1 MGLNFRK
8 SISLGKGLKLNLSKS
23 GPSVSFGKSGFR
35 QSVNLKGQARTT
47 VGIPGTGIYYTKN
60 TNVKNVVSG
69 LTGGLTGKGAD
80 AKGKKAAGKA
90 AAEPKAAAAKAP
102 KGTKAAG
109 AAAAGA
115 AAGATAAAA
124 KPAVNEELIA
134 ASKAK
139 IEEFAAGI
147 DALKSVHKQS
157 DGYIDWEAI
166 ANGAVSGKLKELQ
179 PFAQSV
185 IAGDIDAYF
194 KVIAEVGPFDD
205 LLEYGSGFEVGTDDP
220 NLLEIEFQVKSDDI
234 IPTQYPDMKANGE
247 IVMKDFTKSAYYELV
262 QDYVSSTMLRVARDT
277 FALLPVKQVI
287 IHAVDKVLNP
297 ATGNDEEVTI
307 ASVKIKRDALATLNF
322 ERIDPSDCLESFES
336 NVKFKKTTGYAPV
349 DRVLA

>member
-69 LTGGLTGKGAD
+69 LTGKVND
-80 AKGKKAAGKA
+80 AKNKK

-102 KGTKAAG
+102 KGTKAAAG
-109 AAAAGA
+109 AAGA
-115 AAGATAAAA
+115 AGIAAGTKAA

-166 ANGAVSGKLKELQ
+166 ANGAVSGQLKELQ

-185 IAGDIDAYF
+185 LAGDIDAYF
-194 KVIAEVGPFDD
+194 NVIAEVGPFDD

-220 NLLEIEFQVKSDDI
+220 QVMQIEFQVKSDEVV
-234 IPTQYPDMKANGE
+234 PTQYPDMKASGE
-247 IVMKDFTKSAYYELV
+247 LVMKDFTKSAYYELV

-277 FALLPVKQVI
+277 FALLPVKTVL
-287 IHAVDKVLNP
+287 IHAVDKILNP

>member
-69 LTGGLTGKGAD
+69 LTGKVQE
-80 AKGKKAAGKA
+80 AKNKKAAGKA
-90 AAEPKAAAAKAP
+90 AAEPKAAKAP
-102 KGTKAAG
+102 KGTKAA
-109 AAAAGA
+109 AGVA

-139 IEEFAAGI
+139 VEEFAAGI
-147 DALKSVHKQS
+147 EALKSVHKQS
-157 DGYIDWEAI
+157 DGYIDWEAV
-166 ANGAVSGKLKELQ
+166 ANGAVSGQMKELQ

-185 IAGDIDAYF
+185 LAGDIDSYF
-194 KVIAEVGPFDD
+194 KVIAAVGPFDD

-220 NLLEIEFQVKSDDI
+220 SLLEIEFQVKSGDI
-234 IPTQYPDMKANGE
+234 IPTQYPDMKASGE

-277 FALLPVKQVI
+277 FALLPVRQVI

>member
-47 VGIPGTGIYYTKN
+47 VGIPGTGIYYTKTN
-60 TNVKNVVSG
+60 NVKNLV
-69 LTGGLTGKGAD
+69 GGLTGNNDSKKGKKTTGKAAD
-80 AKGKKAAGKA
+80 AKSSSKAKDAKSAKAA
-90 AAEPKAAAAKAP
+90 
-102 KGTKAAG
+102 
-109 AAAAGA
+109 
-115 AAGATAAAA
+115 
-124 KPAVNEELIA
+124 PASKQVNEELIA
-134 ASKAK
+134 QSKAQ

-147 DALKSVHKQS
+147 EALKSVHKQS
-157 DGYIDWEAI
+157 DGYIDWEAV
-166 ANGAVSGKLKELQ
+166 ANGAVSGGMKELQ

-185 IAGDIDAYF
+185 LAGDIDAYF
-194 KVIAEVGPFDD
+194 KVIEQVDPFDD

-220 NLLEIEFQVKSDDI
+220 KLMEIEFQVKSGEI
-234 IPTQYPDMKANGE
+234 IPTEYPDMKANGE
-247 IVMKDFTKSAYYELV
+247 IVMKAFSKTAYYELV
-262 QDYVSSTMLRVARDT
+262 QEYVSSTMLRVARDT
-277 FALLPVKQVI
+277 FALLPVQQVI

-307 ASVKIKRDALATLNF
+307 CSAKIKRDAMAALNF

-336 NVKFKKTTGYAPV
+336 NVKFRKTAGYAPV
-349 DRVLA
+349 DRVLP

>member
-80 AKGKKAAGKA
+80 AKGKKASGKA
-90 AAEPKAAAAKAP
+90 AAEPKAA
-102 KGTKAAG
+102 KGTKAA
-109 AAAAGA
+109 AAAGVAGAAGA
-115 AAGATAAAA
+115 AAGAKAAA

-185 IAGDIDAYF
+185 LAGDIDAYF
-194 KVIAEVGPFDD
+194 NVIAEVGPFDD

-220 NLLEIEFQVKSDDI
+220 QIMQIEFQVKSDDVV
-234 IPTQYPDMKANGE
+234 PTQYPDMKAGGE
-247 IVMKDFTKSAYYELV
+247 LVMKDFTKSAYYELV

-277 FALLPVKQVI
+277 FALLPVKTVL
-287 IHAVDKVLNP
+287 IHAVDKILNP

-336 NVKFKKTTGYAPV
+336 NIKFKKTTGYAPV

>member
-47 VGIPGTGIYYTKN
+47 VGIPGTGVYYTK
-60 TNVKNVVSG
+60 TSNVKNIV
-69 LTGGLTGKGAD
+69 GGLTGKND
-80 AKGKKAAGKA
+80 DSKGKKTSKKDSESKASKSGKSA
-90 AAEPKAAAAKAP
+90 AAEAKAAKA
-102 KGTKAAG
+102 
-109 AAAAGA
+109 
-115 AAGATAAAA
+115 A
-124 KPAVNEELIA
+124 KNEELIRE
-134 ASKAK
+134 SQAK

-147 DALKSVHKQS
+147 EALKSVHKQS

-166 ANGAVSGKLKELQ
+166 ANGAVSGQISELR

-185 IAGDIDAYF
+185 LAGDIDAYF
-194 KVIAEVGPFDD
+194 RVIEQVGPFDD

-220 NLLEIEFQVKSDDI
+220 RFLEVEFQVKSDEI
-234 IPTQYPDMKANGE
+234 IPTQYPDMKASGE
-247 IVMKDFTKSAYYELV
+247 LVMKDFTKSAYYELV

-277 FALLPVKQVI
+277 FALLPVQQVI

-307 ASVKIKRDALATLNF
+307 CSAKIKRDALATLNF

-336 NVKFKKTTGYAPV
+336 NVRFKKTTGYAPV

>member
-47 VGIPGTGIYYTKN
+47 VGIPGTGVYYTK
-60 TNVKNVVSG
+60 TSNVKNIV
-69 LTGGLTGKGAD
+69 GGLTGKD
-80 AKGKKAAGKA
+80 DSKGKKSTKKDTAAKGSSTK
-90 AAEPKAAAAKAP
+90 AAKAAP
-102 KGTKAAG
+102 
-109 AAAAGA
+109 
-115 AAGATAAAA
+115 AA
-124 KPAVNEELIA
+124 KQVNEELIA
-134 ASKAK
+134 QSKAK
-139 IEEFAAGI
+139 VEEFAAGI
-147 DALKSVHKQS
+147 EALKSVHKQS
-157 DGYIDWEAI
+157 DGYIDWEAL
-166 ANGAVSGKLKELQ
+166 ANGAVSGQIRELQ

-185 IAGDIDAYF
+185 LAGDIDAYF
-194 KVIAEVGPFDD
+194 KVIEQVGPFDD

-220 NLLEIEFQVKSDDI
+220 KMMEIEFQVKSDDI
-234 IPTQYPDMKANGE
+234 IPTQYPDMKASGE
-247 IVMKDFTKSAYYELV
+247 IVMKDFSKSAYFELV

-277 FALLPVKQVI
+277 FALLPVQTVI

-307 ASVKIKRDALATLNF
+307 ASAKIKRDAMATLNF

-336 NVKFKKTTGYAPV
+336 NVKFKKTTGYSPV
-349 DRVLA
+349 DRVLP

>member
-47 VGIPGTGIYYTKN
+47 VGIPGTGIYYTKTN
-60 TNVKNVVSG
+60 NVKNLV
-69 LTGGLTGKGAD
+69 GGLTGKD
-80 AKGKKAAGKA
+80 DSKGKKSTKKDTAAKGTSAKA
-90 AAEPKAAAAKAP
+90 AKEAKAAPAKQ
-102 KGTKAAG
+102 
-109 AAAAGA
+109 
-115 AAGATAAAA
+115 
-124 KPAVNEELIA
+124 VNEELIA
-134 ASKAK
+134 ESKARL
-139 IEEFAAGI
+139 EEFAQGI
-147 DALKSVHKQS
+147 EALKSVHKQS
-157 DGYIDWEAI
+157 DGYIDWEAV
-166 ANGAVSGKLKELQ
+166 ANGAVSGQIKELQ

-185 IAGDIDAYF
+185 LAGDIDAYF
-194 KVIAEVGPFDD
+194 RVIEQVGPFDD

-220 NLLEIEFQVKSDDI
+220 KMMEIEFQVKSDEI
-234 IPTQYPDMKANGE
+234 IPTQYPDMKASGE
-247 IVMKDFTKSAYYELV
+247 IVMKDFSKSAYYELV

-277 FALLPVKQVI
+277 FALLPVQQVI

-307 ASVKIKRDALATLNF
+307 CSAKIKRDAMATLNF

-336 NVKFKKTTGYAPV
+336 NVKFKKTTGYSPV

>member
-60 TNVKNVVSG
+60 TNVKNVVSS
-69 LTGGLTGKGAD
+69 LTGKAQD
-80 AKGKKAAGKA
+80 AKNKKAAGKA
-90 AAEPKAAAAKAP
+90 AAEPKAAKS
-102 KGTKAAG
+102 TK

-115 AAGATAAAA
+115 AGAAVGAKAAA

-139 IEEFAAGI
+139 VEEFAAGI
-147 DALKSVHKQS
+147 EALKSVHKQS
-157 DGYIDWEAI
+157 DGYIDWEAL
-166 ANGAVSGKLKELQ
+166 ANGAVSGQLKELQ

-185 IAGDIDAYF
+185 LAGDIDAYF
-194 KVIAEVGPFDD
+194 NVIAEVGPFDD

-220 NLLEIEFQVKSDDI
+220 QIMQIEVQVKSGDI
-234 IPTQYPDMKANGE
+234 VPTQYPDMKANGE
-247 IVMKDFTKSAYYELV
+247 LVMKDFTKSAYYELV

-277 FALLPVKQVI
+277 FALLPVKAVL

-336 NVKFKKTTGYAPV
+336 NIRFKKTTGYAPV

>member
-35 QSVNLKGQARTT
+35 QSINLKGNARTT

-69 LTGGLTGKGAD
+69 LTGKAQE
-80 AKGKKAAGKA
+80 AKNKKAAGKA
-90 AAEPKAAAAKAP
+90 AAEPKAAKAP
-102 KGTKAAG
+102 KGTKAAAG
-109 AAAAGA
+109 VAAGA

-139 IEEFAAGI
+139 VEEFAAGI
-147 DALKSVHKQS
+147 EALKSVHKQS
-157 DGYIDWEAI
+157 DGYIDWEAV
-166 ANGAVSGKLKELQ
+166 ANGAVSGQMKELQ

-185 IAGDIDAYF
+185 LAGDIDSYF

-220 NLLEIEFQVKSDDI
+220 SLLEIEFQVKSDDI
-234 IPTQYPDMKANGE
+234 IPTQYPDMKASGE

-277 FALLPVKQVI
+277 FALLPVRQVI

-322 ERIDPSDCLESFES
+322 ERIDPSECLESFES

>member
-35 QSVNLKGQARTT
+35 QSINLKGNARTT

-69 LTGGLTGKGAD
+69 LTGKAQE
-80 AKGKKAAGKA
+80 AKNKKAAGKA
-90 AAEPKAAAAKAP
+90 AAEPKAAKAP

-109 AAAAGA
+109 VAAGA

-139 IEEFAAGI
+139 VEEFAAGI
-147 DALKSVHKQS
+147 EALKSVHKQS

-166 ANGAVSGKLKELQ
+166 ANGAVSGQFKELQ

-185 IAGDIDAYF
+185 LAGDIDAYF

-220 NLLEIEFQVKSDDI
+220 SLLEVEFQVKSGDI

-277 FALLPVKQVI
+277 FALLPVRQVI

-336 NVKFKKTTGYAPV
+336 NVKFKKTTGYSPV
-349 DRVLA
+349 DRVLP

>member
-60 TNVKNVVSG
+60 TNVKNVVSS
-69 LTGGLTGKGAD
+69 LTGKAKD
-80 AKGKKAAGKA
+80 AKNKKA
-90 AAEPKAAAAKAP
+90 AAEPKAAKS
-102 KGTKAAG
+102 TK

-115 AAGATAAAA
+115 VGAAAGAKAAA

-139 IEEFAAGI
+139 VEEFAQGI
-147 DALKSVHKQS
+147 EALKSVHKQS

-166 ANGAVSGKLKELQ
+166 ANGAVSGQLKELQ

-185 IAGDIDAYF
+185 LAGDIDAYF
-194 KVIAEVGPFDD
+194 NVISEVGPFDD

-220 NLLEIEFQVKSDDI
+220 QIMQIEFQVKSADI
-234 IPTQYPDMKANGE
+234 VPTQYPDMKANGE
-247 IVMKDFTKSAYYELV
+247 LVMKDFTKSAYYELV

-277 FALLPVKQVI
+277 FALLPVKQVL
-287 IHAVDKVLNP
+287 IHAVDKILNP

-336 NVKFKKTTGYAPV
+336 NIKFKKTTGYAPV

>member
-90 AAEPKAAAAKAP
+90 AAEPKAAKGAK
-102 KGTKAAG
+102 G

-115 AAGATAAAA
+115 AGAAGAAAGAKAAA

-147 DALKSVHKQS
+147 EAIKSVHKQS

-185 IAGDIDAYF
+185 LSGDIDAYF
-194 KVIAEVGPFDD
+194 NVIAEVGPFDD
-205 LLEYGSGFEVGTDDP
+205 LLEYGSSFEVGTDDP
-220 NLLEIEFQVKSDDI
+220 QIMQIEFQVKSGDVV
-234 IPTQYPDMKANGE
+234 PTQYPDMKAGGE
-247 IVMKDFTKSAYYELV
+247 LVMKDFTKSAYYELV

-277 FALLPVKQVI
+277 FALLPVKTVL
-287 IHAVDKVLNP
+287 IHAVDKILNP

-336 NVKFKKTTGYAPV
+336 NIKFKKTTGYAPV

>member
-60 TNVKNVVSG
+60 TNVKNVVSS
-69 LTGGLTGKGAD
+69 LTGKAKD
-80 AKGKKAAGKA
+80 AKNKKA
-90 AAEPKAAAAKAP
+90 AAEPKTAKS
-102 KGTKAAG
+102 TK

-115 AAGATAAAA
+115 VGAAAGAKAAA

-139 IEEFAAGI
+139 VEEFAQGI
-147 DALKSVHKQS
+147 EALKSVHKQS

-166 ANGAVSGKLKELQ
+166 ANGAVSGQLKELQ

-185 IAGDIDAYF
+185 LAGDIDAYF
-194 KVIAEVGPFDD
+194 NVISEVGPFDD

-220 NLLEIEFQVKSDDI
+220 QIMQIEFQVKSADI
-234 IPTQYPDMKANGE
+234 VPTQYPDMKANGE
-247 IVMKDFTKSAYYELV
+247 LVMKDFTKSAYYELV

-277 FALLPVKQVI
+277 FALLPVKQVL
-287 IHAVDKVLNP
+287 IHAVDKILNP

-307 ASVKIKRDALATLNF
+307 ASVKIKRDALAALNF

-336 NVKFKKTTGYAPV
+336 NIKFKKTTGYAPV

>member
-47 VGIPGTGIYYTKN
+47 VGIPGTGIYYTKTN
-60 TNVKNVVSG
+60 NVKNIV
-69 LTGGLTGKGAD
+69 GGLTGKD
-80 AKGKKAAGKA
+80 KDKNAKSKKTAKKEVEAKSASKA
-90 AAEPKAAAAKAP
+90 KALPAAKAN
-102 KGTKAAG
+102 
-109 AAAAGA
+109 
-115 AAGATAAAA
+115 
-124 KPAVNEELIA
+124 NEELIK
-134 ASKAK
+134 ASQAK

-147 DALKSVHKQS
+147 EAIKSVHKQS

-166 ANGAVSGKLKELQ
+166 ANGAVSGQLKELQ
-179 PFAQSV
+179 PFAQS
-185 IAGDIDAYF
+185 ILAGDIDSYF

-205 LLEYGSGFEVGTDDP
+205 LLEYGSCFEVGTDDP
-220 NLLEIEFQVKSDDI
+220 AKLEIEFQVKSDEI
-234 IPTQYPDMKANGE
+234 IPKEYPDMKADGE
-247 IVMKDFTKSAYYELV
+247 IVMKDFSKSAYYDLV

-277 FALLPVKQVI
+277 FALLPVKEVV

-307 ASVKIKRDALATLNF
+307 VSAKVKRDALATLNF

-336 NVKFKKTTGYAPV
+336 NVKFRKTAGYAPV

>member
-47 VGIPGTGIYYTKN
+47 VGIPGTGVYYTK
-60 TNVKNVVSG
+60 TSNVKNIV
-69 LTGGLTGKGAD
+69 GGLTGKND
-80 AKGKKAAGKA
+80 DSKGKKSSKKDSESKASKSGKSAA
-90 AAEPKAAAAKAP
+90 AAEAKAAKA
-102 KGTKAAG
+102 
-109 AAAAGA
+109 
-115 AAGATAAAA
+115 A
-124 KPAVNEELIA
+124 KNEELIRE
-134 ASKAK
+134 SQAK

-147 DALKSVHKQS
+147 EALKSVHKQS

-166 ANGAVSGKLKELQ
+166 ANGAVSGQISELR

-185 IAGDIDAYF
+185 LAGDIDAYF
-194 KVIAEVGPFDD
+194 RVIEQVGPFDD

-220 NLLEIEFQVKSDDI
+220 RFLEVEFQVKSDEI
-234 IPTQYPDMKANGE
+234 IPTQYPDMKASGE
-247 IVMKDFTKSAYYELV
+247 LVMKDFTKSAYYELV

-277 FALLPVKQVI
+277 FALLPVQQVI

-307 ASVKIKRDALATLNF
+307 CSAKIKRDALATLNF

-336 NVKFKKTTGYAPV
+336 NVRFKKTTGYAPV

>member
-35 QSVNLKGQARTT
+35 QSINLKGNARTT

-69 LTGGLTGKGAD
+69 LTGKAQE
-80 AKGKKAAGKA
+80 AKNKKAAGKA
-90 AAEPKAAAAKAP
+90 AAEPKAAKAP

-109 AAAAGA
+109 
-115 AAGATAAAA
+115 
-124 KPAVNEELIA
+124 V
-134 ASKAK
+134 
-139 IEEFAAGI
+139 AAGI
-147 DALKSVHKQS
+147 EALKSVHKQS

-166 ANGAVSGKLKELQ
+166 ANGAVSGQFKELQ

-185 IAGDIDAYF
+185 LAGDIDAYF

-220 NLLEIEFQVKSDDI
+220 SILEVEFQVKSGDI

-277 FALLPVKQVI
+277 FALLPVRQVI

>member
-80 AKGKKAAGKA
+80 AKGKKASGKA
-90 AAEPKAAAAKAP
+90 AAEPKAA
-102 KGTKAAG
+102 KGTKAAAAAG
-109 AAAAGA
+109 AAGAAGA
-115 AAGATAAAA
+115 AAGAKAAA

-185 IAGDIDAYF
+185 LAGDIDAYF
-194 KVIAEVGPFDD
+194 NVIAEVGPFDD

-220 NLLEIEFQVKSDDI
+220 QIMQIEFQVKSDDVV
-234 IPTQYPDMKANGE
+234 PTQYPDMKAGGE
-247 IVMKDFTKSAYYELV
+247 LVMKDFTKSAYYELV

-277 FALLPVKQVI
+277 FALLPVKTVL
-287 IHAVDKVLNP
+287 IHAVDKILNP

-336 NVKFKKTTGYAPV
+336 NIKFKKTTGYAPV

>member
-35 QSVNLKGQARTT
+35 QSINLKGNARTT

-60 TNVKNVVSG
+60 TNVKNVVSS
-69 LTGGLTGKGAD
+69 LTGKAQD
-80 AKGKKAAGKA
+80 AKNKKAAGKV
-90 AAEPKAAAAKAP
+90 AAEPKAAKGAKAA
-102 KGTKAAG
+102 AAG
-109 AAAAGA
+109 AAGA
-115 AAGATAAAA
+115 AAGAKAAA

-139 IEEFAAGI
+139 VEEFAAGI
-147 DALKSVHKQS
+147 EALKSVHKQS
-157 DGYIDWEAI
+157 DGYIDWEAL
-166 ANGAVSGKLKELQ
+166 ANGAVSGQLKELQ

-185 IAGDIDAYF
+185 LAGDIDAYF
-194 KVIAEVGPFDD
+194 NVIAEVGPFDD

-220 NLLEIEFQVKSDDI
+220 QIMQIEFQVKSGDI
-234 IPTQYPDMKANGE
+234 VPTQYPDMKANGE
-247 IVMKDFTKSAYYELV
+247 LVMKDFTKSAYYELV

-277 FALLPVKQVI
+277 FALLPVKAVL

-322 ERIDPSDCLESFES
+322 ERIDPSECLESFES
-336 NVKFKKTTGYAPV
+336 NIRFKKTTGYAPV

>member
-69 LTGGLTGKGAD
+69 LTGKVND
-80 AKGKKAAGKA
+80 AKNKKAADSKT
-90 AAEPKAAAAKAP
+90 AAKAP
-102 KGTKAAG
+102 KGAKAAG
-109 AAAAGA
+109 AAGAAAGA
-115 AAGATAAAA
+115 AAGTKAAA

-139 IEEFAAGI
+139 VEEFAAGI
-147 DALKSVHKQS
+147 EALKSVHKQS

-166 ANGAVSGKLKELQ
+166 ANGAVSSQMKELQ

-185 IAGDIDAYF
+185 LAGDIDAYF
-194 KVIAEVGPFDD
+194 NVIAEVGPFDD

-220 NLLEIEFQVKSDDI
+220 KVMQIEFQVKSDNI
-234 IPTQYPDMKANGE
+234 VPTQYPDMKANGE
-247 IVMKDFTKSAYYELV
+247 LVMKDFTKSAYYELV

-277 FALLPVKQVI
+277 FALLPVQYVL
-287 IHAVDKVLNP
+287 IHAVDKILNP

>member
-47 VGIPGTGIYYTKN
+47 VGIPGTGIYYTKTN
-60 TNVKNVVSG
+60 NVKNLV
-69 LTGGLTGKGAD
+69 GGLTGKD
-80 AKGKKAAGKA
+80 DSKGKKSTK
-90 AAEPKAAAAKAP
+90 KDTAAKGSST
-102 KGTKAAG
+102 KSTKAAP
-109 AAAAGA
+109 
-115 AAGATAAAA
+115 AA
-124 KPAVNEELIA
+124 KQVNEELIA
-134 ASKAK
+134 QSQARL
-139 IEEFAAGI
+139 EEFAAGI
-147 DALKSVHKQS
+147 EALKSVHKQS
-157 DGYIDWEAI
+157 DGYIDWEAV
-166 ANGAVSGKLKELQ
+166 ANGAVSGQFKELQ

-185 IAGDIDAYF
+185 LAGDIDAYF
-194 KVIAEVGPFDD
+194 KVIEQVGPFDD

-220 NLLEIEFQVKSDDI
+220 NLMEIEFQVKSDDI
-234 IPTQYPDMKANGE
+234 IPTQYPDMKASGE
-247 IVMKDFTKSAYYELV
+247 IVMKDFSKSAYFELV

-277 FALLPVKQVI
+277 FALLPVQQVI

-307 ASVKIKRDALATLNF
+307 ASAKIKRDAMATLNF

-336 NVKFKKTTGYAPV
+336 NVKFKKTAGYSPV
-349 DRVLA
+349 DRVLP

>member
-69 LTGGLTGKGAD
+69 LTGKAQE
-80 AKGKKAAGKA
+80 AKNKKAAGKA
-90 AAEPKAAAAKAP
+90 AAESKAAKAP
-102 KGTKAAG
+102 KGTKAAAG
-109 AAAAGA
+109 VAAGA

-139 IEEFAAGI
+139 VEEFAAGI
-147 DALKSVHKQS
+147 EALKSVHKQS
-157 DGYIDWEAI
+157 DGYIDWEAV
-166 ANGAVSGKLKELQ
+166 ANGAVSGQMKELQ

-185 IAGDIDAYF
+185 LAGDIDSYF

-220 NLLEIEFQVKSDDI
+220 SLLEIEFQVKSDDI
-234 IPTQYPDMKANGE
+234 IPTQYPDMKASGE

-277 FALLPVKQVI
+277 FALLPVRQVI

>member
-69 LTGGLTGKGAD
+69 LTGKAQE
-80 AKGKKAAGKA
+80 AKNKKAAGKA
-90 AAEPKAAAAKAP
+90 AAAPKAAKGAK
-102 KGTKAAG
+102 G
-109 AAAAGA
+109 AAAAGVA
-115 AAGATAAAA
+115 GAAGVAAGTKAAA

-139 IEEFAAGI
+139 VEEFAAGI

-166 ANGAVSGKLKELQ
+166 ANGAVGQFKELQ

-185 IAGDIDAYF
+185 LAGDIDAYF
-194 KVIAEVGPFDD
+194 NVISEVGPFDD

-220 NLLEIEFQVKSDDI
+220 QIMQIEFQVKSDDVV
-234 IPTQYPDMKANGE
+234 PTQYPDMKASGE
-247 IVMKDFTKSAYYELV
+247 LVMKDFTKSAYYELV

-277 FALLPVKQVI
+277 FALLPVKTVL
-287 IHAVDKVLNP
+287 IHAVDKILNP

-336 NVKFKKTTGYAPV
+336 NIRFKKTTGYAPV

>member
-47 VGIPGTGIYYTKN
+47 VGIPGTGIYYTKTN
-60 TNVKNVVSG
+60 NVKNLV
-69 LTGGLTGKGAD
+69 GGLTGKD
-80 AKGKKAAGKA
+80 DSKGKKSTKKDTAAKGTSAKA
-90 AAEPKAAAAKAP
+90 AKDAKAAPAKQ
-102 KGTKAAG
+102 
-109 AAAAGA
+109 
-115 AAGATAAAA
+115 
-124 KPAVNEELIA
+124 VNEELIA
-134 ASKAK
+134 ESKARL
-139 IEEFAAGI
+139 EEFAQGI
-147 DALKSVHKQS
+147 EALKSVHKQS
-157 DGYIDWEAI
+157 DGYIDWEAV
-166 ANGAVSGKLKELQ
+166 ANGAVSGQIKELQ

-185 IAGDIDAYF
+185 LAGDIDAYF
-194 KVIAEVGPFDD
+194 RVIEQVGPFDD

-220 NLLEIEFQVKSDDI
+220 KMMEIEFQVKSDEI
-234 IPTQYPDMKANGE
+234 IPTQYPDMKASGE
-247 IVMKDFTKSAYYELV
+247 IVMKDFSKSAYYELV

-277 FALLPVKQVI
+277 FALLPVQQVI

-307 ASVKIKRDALATLNF
+307 CSAKIKRDAMATLNF

-336 NVKFKKTTGYAPV
+336 NVKFKKTTGYSPV